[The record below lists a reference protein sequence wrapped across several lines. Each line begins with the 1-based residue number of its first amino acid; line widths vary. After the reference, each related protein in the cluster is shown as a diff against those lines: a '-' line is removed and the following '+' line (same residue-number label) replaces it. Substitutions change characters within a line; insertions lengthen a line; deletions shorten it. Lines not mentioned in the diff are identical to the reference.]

1 MSFREFTKGLYK
13 ENPTFR
19 IMLGMCP
26 TLAVTTSLINGIG
39 MGLATAAVLVCS
51 NAMISLIGG
60 IVPNKIRIPVYV
72 VVIAAFV
79 TITDLSLAA
88 YVPVLHKSLGLFIPL
103 IVVNCIVLGR
113 AEAFAN
119 RHGVGDSIL
128 DGLGMGLG
136 FTLSLSVIGSIREI
150 LGAGTILGRP
160 LLGHAYMAH
169 PFLLFVLPAGAFFTL
184 AILMGIMNRLE
195 KKS

>member
-26 TLAVTTSLINGIG
+26 TLAVTTSLINGLG

-79 TITDLSLAA
+79 TMTDLSLAA
-88 YVPVLHKSLGLFIPL
+88 YAPALHKSLGLFIPL

-119 RHGVGDSIL
+119 KHGVFDSIL

-160 LLGHAYMAH
+160 LLGHAYMAQ

-184 AILMGIMNRLE
+184 ALLMGIMNRLE

>member
-26 TLAVTTSLINGIG
+26 TLAVTTSLINGLG

-51 NAMISLIGG
+51 NAMISLVRN
-60 IVPNKIRIPVYV
+60 IVPKKIRIPIYI
-72 VVIAAFV
+72 VIIATFV
-79 TITDLSLAA
+79 TIADLSLAA
-88 YVPVLHKSLGLFIPL
+88 YTPDLHKSLGLFIPL

-113 AEAFAN
+113 AEAFAS
-119 RHGVGDSIL
+119 RHAVFDSIL

-150 LGAGTILGRP
+150 IGAGTILGHP
-160 LLGHAYMAH
+160 LLGAAYMSH

-184 AILMGIMNRLE
+184 ALLMGIMNRLE

>member
-88 YVPVLHKSLGLFIPL
+88 YVPDLHKSLGLFIPGRGL
-103 IVVNCIVLGR
+103 RQQARRGRLHPRRPGHGPGFHPVLER
-113 AEAFAN
+113 N
-119 RHGVGDSIL
+119 RK
-128 DGLGMGLG
+128 
-136 FTLSLSVIGSIREI
+136 
-150 LGAGTILGRP
+150 
-160 LLGHAYMAH
+160 H
-169 PFLLFVLPAGAFFTL
+169 P
-184 AILMGIMNRLE
+184 
-195 KKS
+195 